1 MDNRPLKRQRRSVRQ
16 ESKDSSNSKPV
27 TLSSRPK
34 STRARPSS
42 APTRHTSSPSLSPS
56 NPSSSPKP
64 RNSKS
69 LRGFFHTATE
79 GQRWSSQKFETKRAL
94 APVSET
100 LDADEIDDDYD
111 SYDEIFTKH
120 IASGTSSFNPKSSFS
135 STGQTQGASKPK
147 ATRPT
152 NQSTKRFIMPTDSKD
167 QTQTSR
173 PLHPQLNQKIDHRP
187 WAQRFAPLDLDELAV
202 HKRKVADVRK
212 WLEDAFAGRCR
223 EASPAGSGKTTT
235 LSLLSESV
243 NFDIVEWKNPAVSDF
258 TAHDYISVA
267 AQFEEFLERGDRF
280 GGLDLENSVEGN
292 VHNLRSGDQRI
303 LLVEEFPTVLSQN
316 SGLAAFRTSL
326 QHYLAATDHASREI
340 HPPVVMVV
348 SETLLGSASSI
359 SDNFTVHRLLGP
371 TLFNHPSTKIID
383 FNSIAPTFMQKAL
396 RLVLEKEACSS
407 KRARI
412 PGPTVLDTISEI
424 GDIRSAVSSLEFL
437 CLKGDD
443 TGKWGGTLT
452 KTKGKKSRDAAL
464 TPMEEESLKMISQRE
479 ASLGLFHAVGKIVYN
494 KRLDPSLVPAGTAIL
509 PSPPDYSSQHRR
521 VKVSQV
527 AVDALID
534 ETGTD
539 ITTFVC
545 GLHENYPP
553 SCEGAS
559 FTDSLNACIE
569 ALSDSDILS
578 TQGARSG
585 MGSGMA
591 VLNTGIDK
599 LRQDEISFQ
608 VAARG
613 LLFGLPYPVNRRLT
627 TGGGR
632 GAGDAHKMLYP
643 SSLRLWRKTEEVE
656 GLVDS
661 WMKQMLDPFGNP
673 LHLSLPRGTASTESG
688 VKSWRS
694 LRIGHHLSSSA
705 DYSTT
710 VTMISR
716 ADALLYQLPYMAQI
730 RRNEPEFGQL
740 KQITGIRS
748 SRFDIDQDE
757 LVSSTQPQHANLPR
771 KEEKLYLSED
781 DIEDD
786 WE

>member
-34 STRARPSS
+34 STRARPSPV
-42 APTRHTSSPSLSPS
+42 PTRHTSSPSLSPPS
-56 NPSSSPKP
+56 HSPANPLSSPKP
-64 RNSKS
+64 KNPKS

-79 GQRWSSQKFETKRAL
+79 GQRWSSQKFETKRPL

-120 IASGTSSFNPKSSFS
+120 IASQTSSFNPKSSFS
-135 STGQTQGASKPK
+135 STGQIQGASKSK
-147 ATRPT
+147 ATRLT

-173 PLHPQLNQKIDHRP
+173 LSNTQLNQKIDHRP

-202 HKRKVADVRK
+202 HKRKVADRLLVLR
-212 WLEDAFAGRCR
+212 G
-223 EASPAGSGKTTT
+223 PAGSGKTTT
-235 LSLLSESV
+235 LSLLSETL

-267 AQFEEFLERGDRF
+267 AQFEEFLERADRF

-292 VHNLRSGDQRI
+292 DHNLRSRGQRI
-303 LLVEEFPTVLSQN
+303 LLVEEFPTILSRN

-340 HPPVVMVV
+340 HPPVVIVV

-452 KTKGKKSRDAAL
+452 KTKGKKSRDTAL

-494 KRLDPSLVPAGTAIL
+494 KRLDPSLVPEGTTIL

-521 VKVSQV
+521 AKVSQV

-553 SCEGAS
+553 SCEGVS

-578 TQGARSG
+578 TQGARGG
-585 MGSGMA
+585 MGSGTA
-591 VLNTGIDK
+591 FLNTGIDK
-599 LRQDEISFQ
+599 LRQDEMSFQ

-661 WMKQMLDPFGNP
+661 WMKQILDPFGNP
-673 LHLSLPRGTASTESG
+673 LHLSLPRDTASTESG

-705 DYSTT
+705 DHSTT

-716 ADALLYQLPYMAQI
+716 PDALLYQLPYMAQI
-730 RRNEPEFGQL
+730 RRNEPGFGQL

-748 SRFDIDQDE
+748 SRFDVDQDE
-757 LVSSTQPQHANLPR
+757 LVSSTQSQHSDLPR